1 MTFFLLLLLSMG
13 CNFWLLYVCR
23 DMARECDRAERE
35 FAELEVA
42 WQQLRTAM
50 RLYIADVEARR
61 PKRGR
66 NGRFVE
72 RNDG

>member
-1 MTFFLLLLLSMG
+1 MVVILVLLLAALAWFMVQYLRVE
-13 CNFWLLYVCR
+13 FERER
-23 DMARECDRAERE
+23 DERE

-42 WQQLRTAM
+42 WQQLRNAM

-66 NGRFVE
+66 NGRFVG
-72 RNDG
+72 RNEG